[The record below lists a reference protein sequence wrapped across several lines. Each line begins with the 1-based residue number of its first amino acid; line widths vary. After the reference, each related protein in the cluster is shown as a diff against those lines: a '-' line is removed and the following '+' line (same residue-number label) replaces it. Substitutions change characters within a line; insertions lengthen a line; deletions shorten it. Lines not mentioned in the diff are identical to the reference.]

1 MGDCNTNSVA
11 PYFYKSLIGPNSVS
25 LPYTNLFGG
34 EWVMMAVTDANVTVV
49 REDDRDPDGEKYRME
64 MRT

>member
-1 MGDCNTNSVA
+1 
-11 PYFYKSLIGPNSVS
+11 
-25 LPYTNLFGG
+25 
-34 EWVMMAVTDANVTVV
+34 MMAVTDANVTVV